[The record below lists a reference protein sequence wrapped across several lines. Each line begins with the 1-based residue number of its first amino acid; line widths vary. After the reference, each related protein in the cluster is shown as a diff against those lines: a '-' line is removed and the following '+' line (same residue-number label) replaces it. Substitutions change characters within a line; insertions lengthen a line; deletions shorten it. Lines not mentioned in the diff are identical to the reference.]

1 MTYWKNEKFEDT
13 IEEIRNR
20 KSKEIQYN
28 GHKNKDKW
36 TNNDLQNTTNV
47 FNATFNNISVISLR
61 LMQMY
66 PFDIFKRFI
75 LHFSMETTIKRQI

>member
-36 TNNDLQNTTNV
+36 TNNDLQNTTNHLMKQEEIDTKS
-47 FNATFNNISVISLR
+47 TFRKTVNFEVN
-61 LMQMY
+61 
-66 PFDIFKRFI
+66 K
-75 LHFSMETTIKRQI
+75 

>member
-36 TNNDLQNTTNV
+36 TNNDLQNTTNH
-47 FNATFNNISVISLR
+47 
-61 LMQMY
+61 LMKHAKI
-66 PFDIFKRFI
+66 DTK
-75 LHFSMETTIKRQI
+75 SMFRKAVNFEVNK

>member
-28 GHKNKDKW
+28 GHKNEDKW
-36 TNNDLQNTTNV
+36 TNNDLQNTTNHLMKH
-47 FNATFNNISVISLR
+47 AKIDTKSTFR
-61 LMQMY
+61 KTK
-66 PFDIFKRFI
+66 F
-75 LHFSMETTIKRQI
+75 